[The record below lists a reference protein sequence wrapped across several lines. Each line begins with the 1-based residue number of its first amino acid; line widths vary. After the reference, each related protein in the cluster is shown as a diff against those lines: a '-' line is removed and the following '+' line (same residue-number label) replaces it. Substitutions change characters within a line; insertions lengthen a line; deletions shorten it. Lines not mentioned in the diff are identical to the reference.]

1 MIIVEFKLEKETKN
15 AVRFAE
21 VLASEPSDP
30 KVGTLY
36 VPKRTLAA
44 MKWDAPKRLK
54 VTLEVE

>member
-1 MIIVEFKLEKETKN
+1 MITVEFRMEKVTKN

-21 VLASEPSDP
+21 VLESELSEP

-44 MKWDAPKRLK
+44 IKWDQDKVLK
-54 VTLEVE
+54 VALEVK